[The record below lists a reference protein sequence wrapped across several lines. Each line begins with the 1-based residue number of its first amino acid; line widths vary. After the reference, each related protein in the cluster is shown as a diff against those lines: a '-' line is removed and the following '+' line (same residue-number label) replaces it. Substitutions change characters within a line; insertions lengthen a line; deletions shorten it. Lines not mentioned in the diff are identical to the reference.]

1 MDNDQSRERRGGD
14 EMQLGS
20 QKHAR
25 YVDQKTVQEQKR
37 KRKRDGK
44 SEKPIIRYML
54 ELQNCKKPMEPET
67 TWPGTKLKK
76 HPEQRRSRKKGAAWS
91 FRECWEPEFVVVN
104 GRRRAGRN
112 AGNEVQKASG
122 DSPLLVG
129 RDAHQ
134 ESPGSR

>member
-54 ELQNCKKPMEPET
+54 ELQN
-67 TWPGTKLKK
+67 
-76 HPEQRRSRKKGAAWS
+76 
-91 FRECWEPEFVVVN
+91 
-104 GRRRAGRN
+104 
-112 AGNEVQKASG
+112 
-122 DSPLLVG
+122 
-129 RDAHQ
+129 
-134 ESPGSR
+134 

>member
-112 AGNEVQKASG
+112 AGIRQA
-122 DSPLLVG
+122 
-129 RDAHQ
+129 
-134 ESPGSR
+134 